1 MEQSGRSASHQPIGA
16 AATWRRWFAIEHL
29 GLIITIA
36 YLALAGL
43 GMLHRAL
50 VFLRFRINVLDYA
63 EPSDFLMAALRDPLI
78 VLVCLAPIPVL
89 ALYYRGATWV
99 RNRLP
104 QNHVLTGGRRAEDF
118 QRRHRSTIFAIT
130 VALWALAASLHYAK
144 RVATDLRAGKGRRVQ
159 IELLS
164 GDAQLPG
171 DTTTLLLLGT
181 TQKFVFLYNPSRQVS
196 SAIPVSNVAQLW
208 YDGRRPA
215 TPPVQ

>member
-1 MEQSGRSASHQPIGA
+1 MERLKMAESDQPVVA
-16 AATWRRWFAIEHL
+16 AARWRRWFAIEHL
-29 GLIITIA
+29 GLAITMA

-78 VLVCLAPIPVL
+78 VLVCVAPIPVL

-118 QRRHRSTIFAIT
+118 QRRHRSTLFGVT
-130 VALWALAASLHYAK
+130 VAIWALAASLHYAK
-144 RVATDLRAGKGRRVQ
+144 RVATDLREGRGRRVQ

-164 GDAQLPG
+164 GDARLPG

-181 TQKFVFLYNPSRQVS
+181 TQKFVFLYNPTRQVS
-196 SAIPVSNVAQLW
+196 SVIPVSNVAQLW
-208 YDGRRPA
+208 YDGRRA
-215 TPPVQ
+215 AKRPVQ

>member
-1 MEQSGRSASHQPIGA
+1 MEPSGTATSHEPATA
-16 AATWRRWFAIEHL
+16 AARWRRWFAIEHL
-29 GLIITIA
+29 GLAITMA

-78 VLVCLAPIPVL
+78 VLVCVAPIPVV
-89 ALYYRGATWV
+89 ALYYRGATWL
-99 RNRLP
+99 RGRLP
-104 QNHVLTGGRRAEDF
+104 ANHVLTGGRRAEEF
-118 QRRHRSTIFAIT
+118 HRRHRSTLFGIT

-144 RVATDLRAGKGRRVQ
+144 RVATDLREGKGRRVQ

-164 GDAQLPG
+164 GDARLPG

-181 TQKFVFLYNPSRQVS
+181 TQKYVFLYNPTRQVS
-196 SAIPVSNVAQLW
+196 SVIPVSNVAQLW
-208 YDGRRPA
+208 YDGRRPVKR
-215 TPPVQ
+215 PVQ

>member
-1 MEQSGRSASHQPIGA
+1 MEQSETAAPHRPA
-16 AATWRRWFAIEHL
+16 AATAKWRSWFAIEHL
-29 GLIITIA
+29 GLAITMA

-78 VLVCLAPIPVL
+78 VLVCIAPIPVL

-104 QNHVLTGGRRAEDF
+104 QNHVLTGGRRAQDF
-118 QRRHRSTIFAIT
+118 QRRHRSTLFAFT

-144 RVATDLRAGKGRRVQ
+144 HVATELREGRGRRVQ

-164 GDAQLPG
+164 GNARSPG

-181 TQKFVFLYNPSRQVS
+181 TQKYVFLYNPARQVS
-196 SAIPVSNVAQLW
+196 SVIPVSNVAQLW
-208 YDGRRPA
+208 YERRQPA
-215 TPPVQ
+215 KRPVQ